1 MTRKDSQGD
10 RPPVRFYGRNLC
22 SFYYFVYLC
31 HRFNGKDMARRA
43 RETSGTGIYHVM
55 LRGINRQNIFE
66 DEEDY
71 RRFAEL
77 LFMMAFPTDDSGKPL
92 PPRCFFYAYCLMT
105 NHVHLLIK
113 EASESLSAVIKRIGV
128 SYAQYYNKKYIHFGH
143 LFQDRFKSEPVNDY
157 AYFFTLLRY
166 IHQNPMAAG
175 LTKDVASYRW
185 SSWSEYEQTGNG
197 IQTICSTK
205 PVLSRMPLNDLREL
219 VNDPLPKNTLIL
231 DFDSGS
237 NMKTDDELR
246 SFLFSSFGLK
256 HPIDLQFYSRDSM
269 NDILRKAKEYGGS
282 IRQISRLTGISFTI
296 VRNA

>member
-1 MTRKDSQGD
+1 
-10 RPPVRFYGRNLC
+10 
-22 SFYYFVYLC
+22 
-31 HRFNGKDMARRA
+31 MARRA

-197 IQTICSTK
+197 IQTICSIK

-219 VNDPLPKNTLIL
+219 VNDPLPNNTLIL